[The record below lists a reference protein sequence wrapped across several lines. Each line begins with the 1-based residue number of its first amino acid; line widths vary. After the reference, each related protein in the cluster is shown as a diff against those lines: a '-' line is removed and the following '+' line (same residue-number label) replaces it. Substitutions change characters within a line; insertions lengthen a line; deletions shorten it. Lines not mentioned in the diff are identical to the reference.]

1 MKNLVLLEHAVKSS
15 SRYTVVDWNLGSTC
29 NYACSYCPT
38 SLHDG
43 SSPWPDYDT
52 ATAFCEYACR
62 HYESI
67 GQKVFFQ
74 LSGGEVTM
82 YRRITDLV
90 EFLRALGAEVG
101 VISNGSR
108 SAIWWDEFARHLNM
122 AVFTHHIEYVQ
133 LRHFIEVVQGVS
145 NRTRT
150 HVNVTMVPTRFEEC
164 VKNAELIAE
173 NCPQVTITLKPL
185 LIDFGSSMYEYTEPQ
200 RAAMLRWP
208 ERKVTNLTS
217 GCRGLMRK
225 VYDDGSTELVKAA
238 YLIVKSENRWR
249 GWKCNVGV
257 ELLSVA
263 KDGYVYRGVCRQG
276 GRLGHIRDKQLR
288 LPSDSVLCEKAVCH
302 CVSDI
307 LTSKRKLD
315 VVAQGAVSETGDNV
329 REGMEENT
337 CDGH

>member
-1 MKNLVLLEHAVKSS
+1 MKNLVLLEHAVESS
-15 SRYTVVDWNLGSTC
+15 SKYTVVDWNLGSAC
-29 NYACSYCPT
+29 NYACSYCPA

-52 ATAFCEYACR
+52 ATAFCDYVCR
-62 HYESI
+62 HYESL

-90 EFLRALGAEVG
+90 EFLRTLGAEVG

-108 SAIWWDEFARHLNM
+108 SAIWWDQFARHLNM
-122 AVFTHHIEYVQ
+122 AVFTYHIEYAL
-133 LRHFIEVVQGVS
+133 LRHFIQVVRCVS

-150 HVNVTMVPTRFEEC
+150 HVNVTLLPARFEEC
-164 VKNAELIAE
+164 VKNAVLIAE

-185 LIDFGSSMYEYTEPQ
+185 LIDFGSVMYRYTEAQ
-200 RAAMLRWP
+200 RAAMLSWP
-208 ERKVTNLTS
+208 ERQLTNPAPR
-217 GCRGLMRK
+217 CRGLMRK

-238 YLIVKSENRWR
+238 HLIVRSENRWR
-249 GWKCNVGV
+249 GWNCNIGI

-276 GRLGHIRDKQLR
+276 GCLGHIRDKQLL
-288 LPSDSVLCEKAVCH
+288 LPSDSIRCDKEVCH
-302 CVSDI
+302 CVSDV
-307 LTSKRKLD
+307 LTSKRNLD
-315 VVAQGAVSETGDNV
+315 VPAPAAPSRIPAMGVGG
-329 REGMEENT
+329 
-337 CDGH
+337 